1 MKKIALCFTMF
12 VANLFTMLFTMDTF
26 EPVWWSAGVVIILFI
41 ATIVSGVATGVAAI
55 EKIA

>member
-1 MKKIALCFTMF
+1 MF